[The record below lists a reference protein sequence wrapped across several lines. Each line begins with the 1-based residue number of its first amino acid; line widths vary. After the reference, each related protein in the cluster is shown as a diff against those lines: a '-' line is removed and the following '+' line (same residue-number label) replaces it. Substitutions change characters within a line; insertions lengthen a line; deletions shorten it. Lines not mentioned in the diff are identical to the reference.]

1 MAMVT
6 IRADYCKGCRLCVEV
21 CPRHKLAPADVLND
35 LGIQP
40 VEVVA
45 DSPECTGC
53 MSCVLMCPDAAIEI
67 VDTTSAPKKVTS

>member
-1 MAMVT
+1 MAIVR
-6 IRADYCKGCRLCVEV
+6 IHAEYCKGCRLCIEV
-21 CPRHKLAPADVLND
+21 CPRHKLALADVLNE

-45 DSPECTGC
+45 DSAECTAC

-67 VDTTSAPKKVTS
+67 IDKKPTLKKVKS